1 MIKAEGCDVT
11 VSGNGFETE
20 FEFTNIL
27 RAFYKMRSDA
37 IGETLAKRDMY
48 QDLKIA
54 CGDAKAPFEG
64 MSTEEKILAI
74 IVAQS
79 ACLNLMRKDE
89 RVCCPDHRDPEPAE
103 KPKPDK
109 LDLTKEQKD
118 ALLDLVREVFE
129 EDEK

>member
-11 VSGNGFETE
+11 ISGNGFETK

-27 RAFYKMRSDA
+27 RAFYKIRSDA

-54 CGDAKAPFEG
+54 CGDAKEPFDG
-64 MSTEEKILAI
+64 LSTEEKILAL
-74 IVAQS
+74 IVGQL
-79 ACLNLMRKDE
+79 ACLNLSQNNN
-89 RVCCPDHRDPEPAE
+89 RVCCPDNRDPEPAE

-118 ALLDLVREVFE
+118 ALLDLVREIFE
-129 EDEK
+129 EDE